1 MYQGTEPRSLPPRS
15 LHSGG
20 ESWLHHCLH
29 FTEDGIESQRGY
41 TNVQRHTAGM
51 RRSKDLN
58 PVSLVPGSYPPC
70 HTDATPFT
78 ALPPQQRCPG
88 FITAHRGRGL
98 AQNGTLEQRAPCTL
112 ALFSS
117 EDVSVLQADRSDSHR
132 AMHSS
137 PPSVPSFSLPTVL
150 ALQCG
155 EQHLTGRAAKP
166 EPTLEHSRGGCQGNF
181 VTCAIFV
188 TIALKTHFP
197 RSCVPTGAVLGFL
210 KSGMG
215 HPSGSLGTASWNI
228 RR

>member
-137 PPSVPSFSLPTVL
+137 PPSVPSFLPKYSAIIRETLLYYMLNLSSSARKHVSLCL
-150 ALQCG
+150 RCCSL
-155 EQHLTGRAAKP
+155 
-166 EPTLEHSRGGCQGNF
+166 RGHIL
-181 VTCAIFV
+181 IF
-188 TIALKTHFP
+188 
-197 RSCVPTGAVLGFL
+197 
-210 KSGMG
+210 
-215 HPSGSLGTASWNI
+215 NI
-228 RR
+228 SIKCKQ